1 MSEHHQRL
9 YEIRP
14 EPDSSERAAIVEA
27 LERDSREDARL
38 SPWELRARREVV
50 DDGLA

>member
-1 MSEHHQRL
+1 MSEHSPRL

-14 EPDSSERAAIVEA
+14 EPDAVVRAAIVEA
-27 LERDSREDARL
+27 LERDSRADARL
-38 SPWELRARREVV
+38 SPWEIRARREVV

>member
-1 MSEHHQRL
+1 MSEHSPRL
-9 YEIRP
+9 YEITP
-14 EPDSSERAAIVEA
+14 EPDAVERAAIVEA

-38 SPWELRARREVV
+38 SPWEVRARREVV

>member
-1 MSEHHQRL
+1 MSEHDQRL

-14 EPDSSERAAIVEA
+14 EPDASQRAAIVEA